1 MFEVRCLKN
10 EREITGEQDMTYLQF
25 AAAGLAFVAAAFW
38 LSSASVKLPKKIT
51 SGYGGVGGTAQELG
65 DAITRQSRRS
75 ACAAVSAGVASIC
88 EGLFLFFSS
97 VQ

>member
-1 MFEVRCLKN
+1 M
-10 EREITGEQDMTYLQF
+10 TGEQDMTYLQF

-65 DAITRQSRRS
+65 DAIRRQSRRS
-75 ACAAVSAGVASIC
+75 AYAAATAGGASIC
-88 EGLFLFFSS
+88 EGLFLFLSS